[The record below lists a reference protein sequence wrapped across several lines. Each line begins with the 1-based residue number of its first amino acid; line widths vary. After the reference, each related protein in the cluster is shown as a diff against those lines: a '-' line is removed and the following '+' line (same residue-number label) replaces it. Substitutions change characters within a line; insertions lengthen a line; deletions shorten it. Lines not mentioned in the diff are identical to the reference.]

1 MKLFNIALVGAV
13 LLFSVQANAQMTTK
27 TQSDKRTSQDMR
39 RVAGDAKLYGEVTMS
54 DVNGKAS
61 VKVAFAE
68 IMDRMGSDKNA
79 ISVAQD
85 IEGYRFTSLGEALN
99 ILSSHGWNVEM
110 VWTTLG
116 RAGEIQHFL
125 ISNEIEKI
133 SPVSP
138 WLDKG
143 SKGAS
148 GKVGAKGG
156 RN

>member
-1 MKLFNIALVGAV
+1 MKLFNIALVGAA

-27 TQSDKRTSQDMR
+27 TQSDKGTSHDMR
-39 RVAGDAKLYGEVTMS
+39 SVAGEAKLYGEVTMS

-79 ISVAQD
+79 ISVALD

-148 GKVGAKGG
+148 GKVGARGG